1 MRLVRILLLLAFVGC
16 LTGCYY
22 SHPASTDGWNNPEGR
37 VDSASFSASH
47 HYAHNFNFKVTA
59 DSLVLAENQP
69 GTISEFGLNDSCTLY
84 RRDKI
89 VVADIIKIPSNQA
102 DSIWIKVARDQTTQ
116 GWINEQML
124 LESAIPND
132 PISSFIHYFSDT
144 RLLVCV
150 SILGLALMVIL
161 IRIIR
166 RRKVRIVHFND
177 IHSFYPTLQCL
188 SISGAAVLYGSMQTF
203 VPQTWVEF
211 YFHPTLNPFGLPLIL
226 SLFIM
231 AVWLNVITA
240 LAVVDDV
247 RRRLPFN
254 EAFTYLST
262 LLAVCSVLYLGFTLT
277 VGLYI
282 GYPLFV
288 AYVWFALRR
297 YFSRYNYPY
306 RCGRCGREMAHLG
319 TCPHCGAH
327 NK

>member
-22 SHPASTDGWNNPEGR
+22 SHPASTDGWNDPEGR

-166 RRKVRIVHFND
+166 RRKVRIVH
-177 IHSFYPTLQCL
+177 ST
-188 SISGAAVLYGSMQTF
+188 IS
-203 VPQTWVEF
+203 
-211 YFHPTLNPFGLPLIL
+211 
-226 SLFIM
+226 
-231 AVWLNVITA
+231 TA
-240 LAVVDDV
+240 
-247 RRRLPFN
+247 
-254 EAFTYLST
+254 ST
-262 LLAVCSVLYLGFTLT
+262 PRCS
-277 VGLYI
+277 
-282 GYPLFV
+282 
-288 AYVWFALRR
+288 A
-297 YFSRYNYPY
+297 
-306 RCGRCGREMAHLG
+306 
-319 TCPHCGAH
+319 
-327 NK
+327 